1 MLRGCAGVHTQDLG
15 TVRLVRR
22 WWQWWLLVAPLA
34 FIPVSAEP
42 LPATA
47 RAEDTLTAELGMP
60 RGTLTSPCGAVAG
73 GETLGGIL
81 RRIDTRVPKEAVEF
95 ILPQPF

>member
-47 RAEDTLTAELGMP
+47 RAEDTLTAE
-60 RGTLTSPCGAVAG
+60 
-73 GETLGGIL
+73 
-81 RRIDTRVPKEAVEF
+81 
-95 ILPQPF
+95 Q